1 MTKAL
6 EDELNIPRL
15 KEALE
20 KNQKAEEEVKEVEAE
35 LEAELDE
42 IEGIDADKVE
52 QVTKALESLS
62 SSNENDG
69 LVTSRDLENLDE
81 ELDEIA
87 EDSIEYYH
95 DLMDLGFNSSPVQR
109 ARIFEVASSMVSNA
123 INARTAKVDKKLKLM
138 KLELEQARFDR
149 TLAKDQGITATIEG
163 EIIIDDRN
171 KLLDSIREKVAKD
184 NKGSKK
190 TKKGSKK
197 IKKT

>member
-20 KNQKAEEEVKEVEAE
+20 KSQKVEDETVEVEAE
-35 LEAELDE
+35 LAELEE
-42 IEGIDADKVE
+42 IEGIDAAKVE

-62 SSNENDG
+62 SSNDNEG

-95 DLMDLGFNSSPVQR
+95 DLMDLGFNSSPAQR
-109 ARIFEVASSMVSNA
+109 ARIFEVASSMVGNA

-138 KLELEQARFDR
+138 KLELEQARFNR
-149 TLAKDQGITATIEG
+149 TLAKDQGITGTIEG
-163 EIIIDDRN
+163 EVIIDDRN
-171 KLLDSIREKVAKD
+171 KLLDSMKERLAKD
-184 NKGSKK
+184 KGSKK
-190 TKKGSKK
+190 AKKHK
-197 IKKT
+197 